1 MSWTS
6 GVLRRLLSALSLTCL
21 VAVTVEAHAF
31 CRQNACRDN
40 PETGHIC
47 ERDEAGCIIE
57 GVTLYYSSP
66 CLSFGVARGAGQALE
81 FSDDEFEAIVME
93 AFGAWKTADCGEGR
107 GPGFE
112 VRSVGV
118 VEADGNFFCES
129 EVGAN
134 LSVWTSVSNW
144 TYKRDALGYTSS
156 MYAIDS
162 GEVFD
167 ADVEL
172 NLHKVRQ
179 EFPKERWRQVLLSI
193 VTHEAGHFL
202 GIGHSTEPRAVMAA
216 SYSDF
221 DLLNRTLT
229 DDDVQAICSIY
240 PPKDLQC
247 SVPSYSQAALEE
259 DACEELA
266 RSRGQG
272 GAGCSVQALRAD
284 SGATWLWSVTALG
297 LCWLRRRYDA

>member
-112 VRSVGV
+112 VRSVGDFPTGIRAEILSGDHPSILRNPLIAGAFHRTGAVEVWGRGTNRVIEACRAYGVARPEFSKQAGV
-118 VEADGNFFCES
+118 VTVTFEAAVVPDAVAGPS
-129 EVGAN
+129 RDQVGTKSG
-134 LSVWTSVSNW
+134 L
-144 TYKRDALGYTSS
+144 
-156 MYAIDS
+156 S
-162 GEVFD
+162 GEQVQIL
-167 ADVEL
+167 EL
-172 NLHKVRQ
+172 ASVPRSLQ
-179 EFPKERWRQVLLSI
+179 ELMEPSGRTNRTKFRDQVVAPLL
-193 VTHEAGHFL
+193 EAGL
-202 GIGHSTEPRAVMAA
+202 LEMTIPDKPR
-216 SYSDF
+216 SSRQQY
-221 DLLNRTLT
+221 RTTPAGARL
-229 DDDVQAICSIY
+229 
-240 PPKDLQC
+240 
-247 SVPSYSQAALEE
+247 LEE
-259 DACEELA
+259 GNRE
-266 RSRGQG
+266 
-272 GAGCSVQALRAD
+272 
-284 SGATWLWSVTALG
+284 
-297 LCWLRRRYDA
+297 